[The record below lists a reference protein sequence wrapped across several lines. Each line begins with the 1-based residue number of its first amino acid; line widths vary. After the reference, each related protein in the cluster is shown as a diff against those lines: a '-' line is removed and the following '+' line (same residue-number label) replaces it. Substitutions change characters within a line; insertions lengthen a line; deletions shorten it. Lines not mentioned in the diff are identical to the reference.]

1 MRIDPHCKTA
11 HIPDSKMEIL
21 EVSTS
26 LASLTAAIVS
36 IIGGGTFGVL
46 QRLRAKRIEE
56 RNREQMLVFI
66 DRADYVSL
74 EHELVDEIAKSVD
87 DRLLMRYMVSS
98 HQAGCDLYMSLVDYY
113 LSLQDNFSFKDLER
127 LCNTGLITYRWQEKY
142 WRGLIAARS
151 ENKDTEV
158 PAEFYLPEDQP
169 SRYAYFKNAQ
179 KEDKTGT

>member
-1 MRIDPHCKTA
+1 
-11 HIPDSKMEIL
+11 MEIL

-46 QRLRAKRIEE
+46 ERLRAKRIEE

>member
-1 MRIDPHCKTA
+1 M
-11 HIPDSKMEIL
+11 MELL
-21 EVSTS
+21 EISSS
-26 LASLTAAIVS
+26 LATFTAAVLS
-36 IIGGGTFGVL
+36 IFGTSTFGVL
-46 QRLRAKRIEE
+46 QWLRAKRIEE
-56 RNREQMLVFI
+56 RNKEQMLVFI

-142 WRGLIAARS
+142 WRGLIAARP
-151 ENKDTEV
+151 ENKDSEV
-158 PAEFYLPEDQP
+158 PEEFYLPEDQP

-179 KEDKTGT
+179 KRDKNGT